1 VVGADGDELDDPE
14 VVEGVEGVDG
24 DEPLVAAFA
33 ATAPPTSKPA
43 DTTPAATILCTGR
56 MSITSSRSWVGR
68 ARGAWAR
75 RLRAG

>member
-14 VVEGVEGVDG
+14 VVEGVDD

-75 RLRAG
+75 RLRAA